1 MPGNPAESGHNPFSF
16 LLFFIVFFIIGGSFH
31 PRPGLPDLVVYPGK
45 ELRSI
50 VSGPGYT
57 WYGNTQEMPGCGRV
71 VIFILNERLII
82 DVTSFR
88 RKMTGR
94 KN

>member
-1 MPGNPAESGHNPFSF
+1 
-16 LLFFIVFFIIGGSFH
+16 
-31 PRPGLPDLVVYPGK
+31 VYPGK